1 MTDVEKKKRS
11 NLAVRFMTAGVAAPL
26 ILWMLFLA
34 PKWVWPGFVLA
45 LATPIAAQE
54 LFGMTLRGEKLLQAW
69 GIASCVLVGFGL
81 YAAVTS
87 AVVPSY
93 FPIGLVLWALS
104 TMLFSLTRPLPS
116 EQAGNRMAW
125 LMAGPLYIG
134 GALAMLAAL
143 HAVQHG
149 GGWVLLSM
157 VLAWLADTFGYFSG
171 RFLGGKIFGASKLS
185 PHISPNK
192 TWEGA
197 VGALFGCLAAILVA
211 HFWFL
216 PSLGI
221 REGVVIA
228 LCAAPL
234 GVCGDL
240 VESLIKR
247 STGAKDSGWIV
258 PGHGGL
264 IDRIDALMFT
274 ATLVLVYARYILPAF
289 PPG

>member
-34 PKWVWPGFVLA
+34 PPWVWPGFVLV
-45 LATPIAAQE
+45 LATPIGAQE

-81 YAAVTS
+81 YTSVTS
-87 AVVPSY
+87 EVVPSY

-116 EQAGNRMAW
+116 DQAGNRMAW
-125 LMAGPLYIG
+125 LLGGPLYIG

-143 HAVQHG
+143 HAVEHG

-197 VGALFGCLAAILVA
+197 VGALFGCLAAVLVA

-216 PSLGI
+216 PSLSI

-274 ATLVLVYARYILPAF
+274 ATLVLVYARYILPAC
-289 PPG
+289 PPS

>member
-1 MTDVEKKKRS
+1 MTDVDKKKRS

-26 ILWMLFLA
+26 ILWMLFIA
-34 PKWVWPGFVLA
+34 PSWVWPSFVLV
-45 LATPIAAQE
+45 LANLIAANE
-54 LFGMTLRGEKLLQAW
+54 LFAMTLRGEKGLQAW
-69 GIASCVLVGFGL
+69 GMMSCVAVGFGL
-81 YAAVTS
+81 YSAVTS
-87 AVVPSY
+87 PVVPER
-93 FPIGLVLWALS
+93 FPVALVLWTLT
-104 TMLFSLTRPLPS
+104 TMLVSLSRPLPH
-116 EQAGNRMAW
+116 EQAGNRIAW
-125 LMAGPLYIG
+125 LLGGPLYIG
-134 GALAMLAAL
+134 GTLAMLAAL
-143 HAVQHG
+143 HQVEHG

-157 VLAWLADTFGYFSG
+157 MLAWLADTFGYFSG
-171 RFLGGKIFGASKLS
+171 RFLGGKVFGPSKLS

-197 VGALFGCLAAILVA
+197 AGAVFGCLTAAMIA

-216 PSLGI
+216 PVLSL
-221 REGVVIA
+221 RAGVGVA
-228 LCAAPL
+228 LLAAPL

-274 ATLVLVYARYILPAF
+274 ATLVLVYARYILPA
-289 PPG
+289 

>member
-1 MTDVEKKKRS
+1 MTDAEKKKRS

-26 ILWMLFLA
+26 ILWMLFIA
-34 PKWVWPGFVLA
+34 PWWVWPGFVLI

-69 GIASCVLVGFGL
+69 GIASCVLVGCGL
-81 YAAVTS
+81 YLAVKTP
-87 AVVPSY
+87 VVPSY

-104 TMLFSLTRPLPS
+104 TMLFSLSRPLPH

-125 LMAGPLYIG
+125 LLGGPLYIG
-134 GALAMLAAL
+134 GTLAMLSAL
-143 HAVQHG
+143 HAVEHG

-157 VLAWLADTFGYFSG
+157 MLAWLADTFGYFSG
-171 RFLGGKIFGASKLS
+171 RFLGGKVFGPNKLS

-197 VGALFGCLAAILVA
+197 VGAVFGCLAAILIA

-216 PSLGI
+216 PALSI
-221 REGVVIA
+221 EAGVVIA
-228 LCAAPL
+228 LCATPL

-274 ATLVLVYARYILPAF
+274 ATLVLVYARYVLPA
-289 PPG
+289 